1 MKDNPLNDP
10 DQYSKE
16 YARLA
21 DTMVGEEHMDVI
33 VVPVYDMYKLCDQSA
48 TASIPLY
55 SRASPFAS

>member
-33 VVPVYDMYKLCDQSA
+33 VVPVYDMYKLSDQSA
-48 TASIPLY
+48 TASIPL
-55 SRASPFAS
+55 